1 VEEVEESANDEN
13 GGKQKETDQE
23 TQPAFV
29 V

>member
-13 GGKQKETDQE
+13 GGKQEETDQE
-23 TQPAFV
+23 IQPAFV